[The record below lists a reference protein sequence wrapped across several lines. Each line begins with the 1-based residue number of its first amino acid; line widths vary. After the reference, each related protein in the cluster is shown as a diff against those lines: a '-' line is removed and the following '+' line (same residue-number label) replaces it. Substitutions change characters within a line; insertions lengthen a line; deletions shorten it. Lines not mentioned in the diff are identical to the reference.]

1 MKLEINKKKV
11 GKSTNMW
18 KLHNILLANP
28 WVKEVIKGKSR
39 NILKER
45 KQDNI
50 TKPMGCSKSNSN
62 RKVYNDKCIIKKDFK

>member
-39 NILKER
+39 NILKETEIG
-45 KQDNI
+45 Q
-50 TKPMGCSKSNSN
+50 
-62 RKVYNDKCIIKKDFK
+62 YNKTYGMQ

>member
-45 KQDNI
+45 K
-50 TKPMGCSKSNSN
+50 
-62 RKVYNDKCIIKKDFK
+62 

>member
-18 KLHNILLANP
+18 KLNNILLANP

-39 NILKER
+39 NILKEMEIGG
-45 KQDNI
+45 Q
-50 TKPMGCSKSNSN
+50 
-62 RKVYNDKCIIKKDFK
+62 YNKTYGMQ